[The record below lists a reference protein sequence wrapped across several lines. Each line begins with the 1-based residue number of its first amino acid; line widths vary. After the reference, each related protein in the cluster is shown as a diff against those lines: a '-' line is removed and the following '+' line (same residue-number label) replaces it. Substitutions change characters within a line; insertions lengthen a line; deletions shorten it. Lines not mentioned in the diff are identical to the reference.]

1 MAKRKSSSKL
11 SFQLLYDPYSTGTD
25 DNTVQIFHC
34 YMNDKNAV
42 IEINEKTYYR
52 ALQIFILNTNKKMLI
67 AFLDNKLNLKINDS
81 VIDDNNNIFIVK
93 SFAMIRF
100 TCDIPE
106 WYTKASF
113 VELSGEYE
121 SIGHY
126 FTKI

>member
-1 MAKRKSSSKL
+1 MAERKSDSKL
-11 SFQLLYDPYSTGTD
+11 SFQFLYNPYSTGTD
-25 DNTVQIFHC
+25 DNTVQLFHR

-42 IEINEKTYYR
+42 IEIDEKTYYR

-81 VIDDNNNIFIVK
+81 VIDDSNNIFIVK
-93 SFAMIRF
+93 GFAMIRF
-100 TCDIPE
+100 TCDIPD